1 MDDRTSNRQMKGS
14 SSPLDGVSGIE
25 PEKDEK
31 KTNGVFIK
39 EEVDLDLSQDSDAD
53 NDGYDDRQSASA
65 PRPRTTSSP
74 QDESSMASTEGK
86 TFSDDTDDVC
96 QIRCNICNKTD
107 KVLRIHVRQYHKMS
121 MNKFRKLYTETLY
134 YKVTYHRCSII
145 K

>member
-1 MDDRTSNRQMKGS
+1 MKETRRPLNNLRSIKPDIDD
-14 SSPLDGVSGIE
+14 
-25 PEKDEK
+25 K

-39 EEVDLDLSQDSDAD
+39 EEVDIDLSPDTDAD
-53 NDGYDDRQSASA
+53 NDRSVDCQPPRVS
-65 PRPRTTSSP
+65 RPRTTLLP

-121 MNKFRKLYTETLY
+121 MNEFRKLYTETLY